1 MRHLDTSHHQFYSDQ
16 GESNVCGCSASFS
29 VLSPLPTVYH
39 AWIVRGHLMR
49 RACGGV
55 FMAELTQAEN
65 TFHLDLVYGDGK
77 IPANPLHG
85 VPYFAKVYL

>member
-1 MRHLDTSHHQFYSDQ
+1 MF
-16 GESNVCGCSASFS
+16 CKFFCSFATA
-29 VLSPLPTVYH
+29 TVYN
-39 AWIVRGHLMR
+39 AD
-49 RACGGV
+49 ASCGDV